1 MAGHLALGRAGEDLA
16 ARHLERAGYRV
27 LARNWRCP
35 HGEIDIVARQRVDGR
50 DELVICEVKTRR
62 SERHGRPCEAVDV
75 RRRSRLRAAAT
86 VLLRDGGVVDG
97 RVDAVRFD
105 VVEVLVRRGSAE
117 VTVIADAF

>member
-16 ARHLERAGYRV
+16 ARHLERVGYRV

-35 HGEIDIVARQRVDGR
+35 HGEIDIVARHDVDGR

-62 SERHGRPCEAVDV
+62 SDRYGHPCEAVDA
-75 RRRSRLRAAAT
+75 RRRRRLRAAAVALLADRT
-86 VLLRDGGVVDG
+86 VVGGHVD
-97 RVDAVRFD
+97 VVRFD
-105 VVEVLVRRGSAE
+105 VVEVLVRRGTAV